1 MDSITRFQIKGTE
14 DEYLVKDSKAIK
26 SIECIYSGNKREE
39 LFPDNN
45 GKLSIKIPAITRA
58 SNKNLGGVLIGAD
71 ENLTNIHLDQDGYIY
86 AILPIRKICD
96 ADGIE
101 IKTKSEEDNTM
112 LKMPKATT
120 ANYGLVKTGENI
132 YLDNFGQLAF
142 KFGESG
148 DIFNNVK
155 EEKEYINFNLED
167 FMEEDDGTEI

>member
-1 MDSITRFQIKGTE
+1 M
-14 DEYLVKDSKAIK
+14 
-26 SIECIYSGNKREE
+26 
-39 LFPDNN
+39 
-45 GKLSIKIPAITRA
+45 
-58 SNKNLGGVLIGAD
+58 
-71 ENLTNIHLDQDGYIY
+71 
-86 AILPIRKICD
+86 PIRKICD